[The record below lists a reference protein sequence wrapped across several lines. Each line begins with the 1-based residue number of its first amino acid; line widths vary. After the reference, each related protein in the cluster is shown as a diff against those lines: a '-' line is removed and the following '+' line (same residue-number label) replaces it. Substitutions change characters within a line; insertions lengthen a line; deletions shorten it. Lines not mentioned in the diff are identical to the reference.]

1 MIYREQKEMSAR
13 YLGAKA
19 IEAVYLGARL
29 VWESISSCFGSGYWI
44 DNRPWSNTDGWRN
57 EK

>member
-1 MIYREQKEMSAR
+1 MSAR

-19 IEAVYLGARL
+19 IEAVYLGAVL
-29 VWESISSCFGSGYWI
+29 VWEAISSCFGSGYWI